1 MKNVLKIC
9 LLFAFAALLTT
20 FATAETPGIH
30 PAYLHA
36 LTDLRHARAHVDKFV
51 MNGREDSDEARA
63 VRAIDAAINDI
74 KEAAIDDGKNLNDH
88 PQVDE
93 HFDRVGR
100 YRRALELLDG
110 AYRDI
115 DQRED
120 NGWSRGL
127 KHRAMGHIE
136 EARRAIRHAMEDRHG
151 W

>member
-1 MKNVLKIC
+1 MRTIAKIS
-9 LLFAFAALLTT
+9 LLFVFAALLTT
-20 FATAETPGIH
+20 FATADTPGAH

-36 LTDLRHARAHVDKFV
+36 LTDLRHARAHIDKWV
-51 MNGREDSDEARA
+51 PNGRVDSDEGRA

-74 KEAAIDDGKNLNDH
+74 KEASIDDGKNLNDH
-88 PQVDE
+88 PPVDE
-93 HFDRVGR
+93 HFDRAGR
-100 YRRALELLDG
+100 YRRAMELLDG

-120 NGWSRGL
+120 NGWARGV
-127 KHRAMGHIE
+127 KHRALGHID